1 MKRYSIIHHTSYSF
15 PGAVQLLPHTMR
27 LRPREGP
34 ELHIESSKL
43 EIFPAPR
50 VRWHRDIEGNAVAT
64 AKFSTRTN
72 RLTIKS
78 EVVIQQ
84 FDLDPLNCLVADHA
98 MYYPFTYSDD
108 ERCLLAPYLT
118 DDTGAEDPI
127 LRDWLE
133 SMRYQA
139 EPRQSFTLLLQL
151 AQRIFNTISYR
162 KREEEGIQSAAHTLT
177 CGTGSCRDL
186 AWLFMVTA
194 RKLGI
199 ATRFVSGYLYSNALP
214 GQSSSTHAWVES
226 LLPGAGWK
234 GFDPTIGEVAGAN
247 HIAVAV
253 ARLPQSVPPV
263 AGAFYGGKGST
274 MDVEVW
280 VSDIS

>member
-1 MKRYSIIHHTSYSF
+1 MKRYSIIHHTNYSF
-15 PGAVQLLPHTMR
+15 PDSVQLLPHTLR

-34 ELHIESSKL
+34 ELRIESSKL
-43 EIFPAPR
+43 DIFPASSL
-50 VRWHRDIEGNAVAT
+50 RWHRDIEGNAVAT
-64 AKFSTRTN
+64 VNFSSQTN

-78 EVVIQQ
+78 EVIIQQ

-98 MYYPFTYSDD
+98 MYYPFTYTDD

-118 DDTGAEDPI
+118 DNTNEQAPVFN
-127 LRDWLE
+127 DWLG
-133 SMRYQA
+133 STPYQGEA
-139 EPRQSFTLLLQL
+139 IQSFTLLLQL
-151 AQRIFNTISYR
+151 AQRIFNTINYK
-162 KREEEGIQSAAHTLT
+162 KREEEGIQSVEHTLT
-177 CGTGSCRDL
+177 GGTGSCRDL

-194 RKLGI
+194 RRMGI
-199 ATRFVSGYLYSNALP
+199 ATRFVSGYLHSNALP
-214 GQSSSTHAWVES
+214 GHSGSTHAWVES
-226 LLPGAGWK
+226 LLPGTGWK
-234 GFDPTIGEVAGAN
+234 GFDPTTGEVAGSN

-263 AGAFYGGKGST
+263 AGSFYGGKGPK